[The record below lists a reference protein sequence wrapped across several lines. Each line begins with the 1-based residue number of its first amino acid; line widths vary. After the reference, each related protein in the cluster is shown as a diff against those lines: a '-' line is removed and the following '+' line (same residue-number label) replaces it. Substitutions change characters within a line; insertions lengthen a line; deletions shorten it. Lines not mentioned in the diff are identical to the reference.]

1 MITMKIQKIEKK
13 KRLYLLECDNG
24 DSLYV
29 TEDTIV
35 HFMLSKGMEI
45 SPEQLESIKQFAQFS
60 YGKNL
65 ALYYISF
72 QVRTQK
78 QVYDYLK
85 KHDLENTIIQKI
97 IEELIKENWINDQKY
112 VESFLRQNMTNGDKG
127 PQLIKQ
133 KLMQKGI
140 SDKIIEKVISE
151 VEFYPIAEKVALKMI
166 SRYQD
171 KLPRK
176 ALQDKLTQLLINK
189 GFSYDMVKAVNG
201 NLSIETDQENTLS
214 LLEKEADKQL
224 RKLSKRYEGYA
235 LRQKLFQALYRKGY
249 DSDDI
254 QSLLSEIL

>member
-1 MITMKIQKIEKK
+1 MKIQKIEKK

-45 SPEQLESIKQFAQFS
+45 TPEQLESIKQFAQFS

-112 VESFLRQNMTNGDKG
+112 VESILRQNMTNGDKG

-140 SDKIIEKVISE
+140 SDRIIEKAISE

-235 LRQKLFQALYRKGY
+235 LRQKLFQTLYRKGY

>member
-85 KHDLENTIIQKI
+85 KHDLENTNIQKI

-140 SDKIIEKVISE
+140 SDKIIEKAISE
-151 VEFYPIAEKVALKMI
+151 VDFYPIAEKVALKMI

-189 GFSYDMVKAVNG
+189 GFSYDLVKAVNG
-201 NLSIETDQENTLS
+201 NLSIETDQENTLD